1 MAQTRQNMGS
11 GNVKKLLLQLMIPA
25 VVAQVVNL
33 LYNIVD
39 RIYIGHIAGIGA
51 AALTGVGLFA
61 PILML
66 LNAFAMLIGAGGAPR
81 TAIALGQG
89 NKEEAEK
96 IIGNSFTMLLFF
108 AVVLTIGFYAGAPI
122 LLRLFGASEATL
134 PYALAYSR
142 IYILGSVCVLIV
154 MGMNPFITTQGFA
167 KISMLTTVI
176 GAVINIILDPI
187 LIFVLDMGVR
197 GAAIATVLSQAV
209 GAFWILRFLTG
220 SKTILRLRKEHLR
233 PEGRV
238 ILPVMGLGIST
249 FVMLSTESLLS
260 ISFSSSLA
268 RYGGDVAVGAMT
280 VITSVSQLC
289 TLPIQGICQ
298 GGQPVMS
305 FNFGAGNQARVKE
318 AFRFQ
323 FTLCFG
329 YTTLFWLGMMLVP
342 GLVAGI
348 FTSDAPLSSTPP
360 GLCASTWPVSLPWAF
375 RSPASRALW
384 RWGRPRSASCW
395 PACASSFSS
404 SRSSS
409 SCRTSCRTRC
419 SRSSSRSPSAT
430 SRRPVSRCSRSCPG
444 SIKFSIGAR
453 RKSERISGKKKSI
466 AVFDSDGFFV
476 CGFYALVFS
485 SSATRSGA
493 SA

>member
-1 MAQTRQNMGS
+1 MAQTQQKRQDMGS
-11 GNVKKLLLQLMIPA
+11 GDVKKLLLQLMIPA

-39 RIYIGHIAGIGA
+39 RIYIGHIPGIGA
-51 AALTGVGLFA
+51 AALTGVGLFT

-81 TAIALGQG
+81 TAIAMGQG
-89 NKEEAEK
+89 DKEQAEK
-96 IIGNSFTMLLFF
+96 IIGNSFTMLMIF
-108 AVVLTIGFYAGAPI
+108 AVVLTIVFYAGAPA
-122 LLRLFGASEATL
+122 LLRMFGASDTTL

-187 LIFVLDMGVR
+187 LIFLFGLGVR

-209 GAFWILRFLTG
+209 GAVWILRFLTG
-220 SKTILRLRKEHLR
+220 PKTTLKLRKSMMKLESR
-233 PEGRV
+233 T
-238 ILPVMGLGIST
+238 IMPVMGLGISS

-280 VITSVSQLC
+280 VITSASQLA
-289 TLPIQGICQ
+289 TLPIQGVCQ

-305 FNFGAGNQARVKE
+305 FNFGAGKKERVKE

-323 FTLCFG
+323 FLVCFG
-329 YTTLFWLGMMLVP
+329 YTALFWVVMMVAP
-342 GLVAGI
+342 GVVAGI
-348 FTSDAPLSSTPP
+348 FTSDASLIQYTTWAMRIYMAGIFSLGIQIGCQQSFMALGQAKVSLLLACLRKLILLIPLIFILPHVVADP
-360 GLCASTWPVSLPWAF
+360 VFGVFLAEPVSDILAATVTAITF
-375 RSPASRALW
+375 FSRFNKILD
-384 RWGRPRSASCW
+384 
-395 PACASSFSS
+395 
-404 SRSSS
+404 
-409 SCRTSCRTRC
+409 
-419 SRSSSRSPSAT
+419 
-430 SRRPVSRCSRSCPG
+430 
-444 SIKFSIGAR
+444 KGA
-453 RKSERISGKKKSI
+453 GK
-466 AVFDSDGFFV
+466 V
-476 CGFYALVFS
+476 
-485 SSATRSGA
+485 
-493 SA
+493 

>member
-1 MAQTRQNMGS
+1 MAQTQQKRQDMGS
-11 GNVKKLLLQLMIPA
+11 GDVKKLLLQLMIPA

-39 RIYIGHIAGIGA
+39 RIYIGHIPGIGA
-51 AALTGVGLFA
+51 AALTGVGLFT

-81 TAIALGQG
+81 TAIAMGQG
-89 NKEEAEK
+89 DKEQAEK
-96 IIGNSFTMLLFF
+96 IIGNSFTMLMIF
-108 AVVLTIGFYAGAPI
+108 AVVLTIVFYAGAPA
-122 LLRLFGASEATL
+122 LLRMFGASDTTL

-187 LIFVLDMGVR
+187 LIFLFGLGVR

-209 GAFWILRFLTG
+209 GAVWILRFLTG
-220 SKTILRLRKEHLR
+220 PKTTLKLRKSMMKLESR
-233 PEGRV
+233 T
-238 ILPVMGLGIST
+238 IMPVMGLGISS

-280 VITSVSQLC
+280 VITSASQLA
-289 TLPIQGICQ
+289 TLPIQGVCQ

-305 FNFGAGNQARVKE
+305 FNFGAGKKDRVKE

-323 FTLCFG
+323 FLVCFG
-329 YTTLFWLGMMLVP
+329 YTALFWVVMMVAP
-342 GLVAGI
+342 GAVVGI
-348 FTSDAPLSSTPP
+348 FTSDASLIQYTTWAMRIYMAGIFSLGIQIGCQQSFMALGQAKVSLLLACLRKLILLIPLIFILPHVVADP
-360 GLCASTWPVSLPWAF
+360 VFGVFLAEPVSDILAATVTAITF
-375 RSPASRALW
+375 FSRFNKILD
-384 RWGRPRSASCW
+384 
-395 PACASSFSS
+395 
-404 SRSSS
+404 
-409 SCRTSCRTRC
+409 
-419 SRSSSRSPSAT
+419 
-430 SRRPVSRCSRSCPG
+430 
-444 SIKFSIGAR
+444 KGA
-453 RKSERISGKKKSI
+453 GK
-466 AVFDSDGFFV
+466 V
-476 CGFYALVFS
+476 
-485 SSATRSGA
+485 
-493 SA
+493 

>member
-1 MAQTRQNMGS
+1 MAQTRQDMGS

-142 IYILGSVCVLIV
+142 IYILGSVCVLLV

-305 FNFGAGNQARVKE
+305 FNFGAGNQGPCERGVPFPVHPLLRVHHPVLAGNDAGARAGGRHLHLRCPPHPVHHLGH
-318 AFRFQ
+318 AHLHGRY
-323 FTLCFG
+323 LCHG
-329 YTTLFWLGMMLVP
+329 RSDRLPAELYGAGAGQGQP
-342 GLVAGI
+342 PAGLPAQAH
-348 FTSDAPLSSTPP
+348 SPHPAHL
-360 GLCASTWPVSLPWAF
+360 
-375 RSPASRALW
+375 SPAAPPAGPGVRGL
-384 RWGRPRSASCW
+384 PR
-395 PACASSFSS
+395 
-404 SRSSS
+404 
-409 SCRTSCRTRC
+409 
-419 SRSSSRSPSAT
+419 
-430 SRRPVSRCSRSCPG
+430 
-444 SIKFSIGAR
+444 GAR
-453 RKSERISGKKKSI
+453 QRHHGGQHHGVHVPVPVR
-466 AVFDSDGFFV
+466 
-476 CGFYALVFS
+476 
-485 SSATRSGA
+485 
-493 SA
+493 